1 MRDRSDFSWA
11 MIVSI
16 LLHAGLLVFALVSWP
31 VVKELPIGTV
41 VPVNIVSN
49 STFTDLRAAVQ
60 ADKEQ
65 TAQVETP
72 APEAEPQPVPAPQP
86 QPQPKPTPTPPQ
98 PQSQPAKPA
107 AKPAPAPA
115 PVPDAKGQKKPA
127 AKPAGLDLDALA
139 RSIAKSQPA
148 GGKASSAAK
157 GPNRASTALQERPRA
172 GAGVGNSANAL
183 AGLADELQRRWN
195 PNCEVEGGRDVKV
208 RVTFTLG
215 PGGQLVGMVD
225 AGGLDQS
232 GNSVT
237 KAAAERAI
245 RAVHQAAPFSNLPH
259 DFFGQRVT
267 VNFNAREAC
276 GG

>member
-31 VVKELPIGTV
+31 AVRELPIGTV

-49 STFTDLRAAVQ
+49 STLTDLRAAVQ
-60 ADKEQ
+60 AAKEQ
-65 TAQVETP
+65 TAQTETP
-72 APEAEPQPVPAPQP
+72 VAEAPPEPIPAPQP
-86 QPQPKPTPTPPQ
+86 QPQPKPTPVPPQ
-98 PQSQPAKPA
+98 PQPQPAKPA
-107 AKPAPAPA
+107 AKPAPTPA
-115 PVPDAKGQKKPA
+115 PVPDAKGLKKPA

-139 RSIAKSQPA
+139 RSIAKSNPA

-157 GPNRASTALQERPRA
+157 GATRAETALQEHPRA
-172 GAGVGNSANAL
+172 GAGMGNSANAL

-215 PGGQLVGMVD
+215 PGGQLVGVVD
-225 AGGLDQS
+225 AGGQEES
-232 GNSVT
+232 GNSVV

-245 RAVHQAAPFSNLPH
+245 RAVHQAAPFSNLPR

-276 GG
+276 G